1 MSAKGYGGFNRI
13 PMQGASGT
21 VIAGKHEVEADTP
34 VPAPSTVDTPTQVG
48 SFLVVPYEDRQSRI
62 RYLRH
67 VKDFLTSSL
76 AAVEA
81 QLTKEE
87 ENLV

>member
-21 VIAGKHEVEADTP
+21 VIAGKHEVESDIP
-34 VPAPSTVDTPTQVG
+34 VQTSSVEDTPTQVG
-48 SFLVVPYEDRQSRI
+48 PYLVIPYEDRQSRI

-67 VKDFLTSSL
+67 IKDFLTTSL